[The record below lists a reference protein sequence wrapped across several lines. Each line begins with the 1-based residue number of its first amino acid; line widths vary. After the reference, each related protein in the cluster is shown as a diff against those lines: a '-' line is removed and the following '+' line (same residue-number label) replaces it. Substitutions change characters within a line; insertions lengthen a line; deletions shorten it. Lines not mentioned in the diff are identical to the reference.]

1 MHSVGW
7 KISRI
12 VPMNLLSAAAV
23 IAAGFVAGPAR
34 FALWILAIALHVI
47 TSFLG
52 ARLQL
57 ALKVGHFVE
66 RHGLL
71 LLVAL
76 GESIIAIGAGG
87 TELNLPFVLA
97 AVLGLI
103 LSAAL
108 WWIYF
113 ARDDEVARDT
123 MLARPNSAQLRQALG
138 AYFYAF
144 VPMLFGIILLA
155 TGIHSSIEHLTE
167 RLDAA
172 HAFVFGGGVG
182 LYLIG
187 TVIFRNASG
196 ITQVTTRYVAAM
208 LAVLTGFLGS
218 TLYAG
223 LQFVVLILILIGL
236 IVAESN
242 WAGAKQTS

>member
-1 MHSVGW
+1 V
-7 KISRI
+7 
-12 VPMNLLSAAAV
+12 
-23 IAAGFVAGPAR
+23 
-34 FALWILAIALHVI
+34 HVI

-52 ARLQL
+52 TGLRFELR
-57 ALKVGHFVE
+57 VSHFAE

-87 TELNLPFVLA
+87 TELDLMVILA

-103 LSAAL
+103 LTAAL

-123 MLARPNSAQLRQALG
+123 MLARPNPDQLRQALG

-155 TGIHSSIEHLTE
+155 TGIHSSFEHLTTK
-167 RLDAA
+167 LDAA

-182 LYLIG
+182 LYLLG
-187 TVIFRNASG
+187 TVIFRRASG
-196 ITQVTTRYVAAM
+196 ISEVTYRYVAAL
-208 LAVLTGFLGS
+208 LAVLTGFIGAN
-218 TLYAG
+218 LYAG
-223 LQFVVLILILIGL
+223 LQFVSLILI
-236 IVAESN
+236 VVVFVFAESD
-242 WAGAKQTS
+242 WVLAKRPG